1 MFFRAAPLQIGDA
14 ALCVVYKCPS
24 KGMTTMV
31 DWSSAA
37 LVFPGQGSQQV
48 GMGKDLAQQYPAAAQ
63 LFEQADQVLGF
74 SFTKLCF
81 EGPAEQL
88 DETINTQPAL
98 YVTGVATLRA
108 IEAQLGSVKPLATAG
123 HSLGE
128 LTALTAAGAL
138 PFEAGLKLVRERGRL
153 MKEAGEKSPGA
164 MAALLGVEIADAQA
178 ICEQASS
185 QTGKPVVVANDNCP
199 GQVVISGDAQALDS
213 ALAIAKERG
222 KRAIK
227 LAVSIAAHS
236 PLMAQSAEAFRA
248 ALLQTPF
255 EMPTMSIIGNVNAAP
270 LRPRGIILRNLA
282 PQLPHRARGPDPFR
296 GWKPLA

>member
-1 MFFRAAPLQIGDA
+1 MFFRAAPLQIRDA
-14 ALCVVYKCPS
+14 ALCVVYKCTS
-24 KGMTTMV
+24 NGITTMV

-63 LFEQADQVLGF
+63 VFEQADQVLGF

-108 IEAQLGSVKPLATAG
+108 IEAQLGSIKPLATAG

-153 MKEAGEKSPGA
+153 MKEAGEKNPGA
-164 MAALLGVEIADAQA
+164 IAAVLGVWVADSPTT
-178 ICEQASS
+178 CEPRDRQPR
-185 QTGKPVVVANDNCP
+185 K
-199 GQVVISGDAQALDS
+199 
-213 ALAIAKERG
+213 
-222 KRAIK
+222 
-227 LAVSIAAHS
+227 
-236 PLMAQSAEAFRA
+236 
-248 ALLQTPF
+248 TP
-255 EMPTMSIIGNVNAAP
+255 
-270 LRPRGIILRNLA
+270 
-282 PQLPHRARGPDPFR
+282 
-296 GWKPLA
+296 PLAQTKS